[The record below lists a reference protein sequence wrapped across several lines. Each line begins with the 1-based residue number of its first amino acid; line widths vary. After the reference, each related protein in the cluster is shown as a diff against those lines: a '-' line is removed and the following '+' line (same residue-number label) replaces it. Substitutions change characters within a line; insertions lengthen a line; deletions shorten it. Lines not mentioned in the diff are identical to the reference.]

1 MTFLALFLA
10 QSGEREPGFSD
21 DFEFKSSFHLMQY
34 VGVAA
39 MGEQLC
45 NALSD

>member
-10 QSGEREPGFSD
+10 QSGEREPDFSD
-21 DFEFKSSFHLMQY
+21 DFEFKSSFHLMHY

-39 MGEQLC
+39 MGEQLY